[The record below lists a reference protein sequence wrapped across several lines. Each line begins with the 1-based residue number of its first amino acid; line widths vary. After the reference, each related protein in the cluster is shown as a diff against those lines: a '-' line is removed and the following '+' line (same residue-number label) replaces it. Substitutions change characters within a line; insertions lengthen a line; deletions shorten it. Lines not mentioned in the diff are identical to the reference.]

1 MKVQAPF
8 IVAIEV
14 NAEGRLMSAPKQTLS
29 HLPLAL
35 VPSEAMQKR
44 AEKYQ
49 FLFPF
54 QEAALLALTPSKLQL
69 DLQISG
75 VLMSA
80 KVYNYHKSVLNTNQ
94 IRETKQRNPRA
105 RVFR

>member
-1 MKVQAPF
+1 
-8 IVAIEV
+8 
-14 NAEGRLMSAPKQTLS
+14 MSAPKQTLS

-44 AEKYQ
+44 AENYQ

-54 QEAALLALTPSKLQL
+54 QEAALLALTPSNLQL

-80 KVYNYHKSVLNTNQ
+80 KGYNYYKISLMNTNQ

>member
-1 MKVQAPF
+1 MLGSEGPLPPLGAFLNFNIFNSSEITDSTGPGCGR
-8 IVAIEV
+8 IEV

-54 QEAALLALTPSKLQL
+54 HEAASLCGL
-69 DLQISG
+69 DPL
-75 VLMSA
+75 
-80 KVYNYHKSVLNTNQ
+80 K
-94 IRETKQRNPRA
+94 
-105 RVFR
+105 F

>member
-1 MKVQAPF
+1 MILPNLVSLFCPDRR
-8 IVAIEV
+8 IEV

-54 QEAALLALTPSKLQL
+54 QEAALLGGNDPC
-69 DLQISG
+69 
-75 VLMSA
+75 
-80 KVYNYHKSVLNTNQ
+80 KS
-94 IRETKQRNPRA
+94 
-105 RVFR
+105 

>member
-1 MKVQAPF
+1 
-8 IVAIEV
+8 
-14 NAEGRLMSAPKQTLS
+14 MSAPKQTLS

-54 QEAALLALTPSKLQL
+54 QEAALLALTRSNLQL

-80 KVYNYHKSVLNTNQ
+80 KVYNYYKIVSMNTNQ